1 MCNIELS
8 SSLALFRPLR
18 LFKSTITYKLHKG
31 KLSYTRC
38 REIFKECL
46 KEIGDHK
53 PHGLHSL
60 RKGYLNFTVIR
71 SQIPR
76 KICIFWKTFLRV
88 CK

>member
-8 SSLALFRPLR
+8 GSLAFFRPLR
-18 LFKSTITYKLHKG
+18 LFKSPITYKLHKG
-31 KLSYTRC
+31 KLSYTWC

-60 RKGYLNFTVIR
+60 RPGGASSAVSNNSNL
-71 SQIPR
+71 PE
-76 KICIFWKTFLRV
+76 RV
-88 CK
+88 LKLHGH